1 MGWKCKVCGG
11 SFTCPAN
18 DYLAVRPP
26 REGEVL
32 QLSKDNNPGD
42 GWVPTHFTKHTT
54 TWVRKVTDDGYFL
67 HIVGTAQAGRIRAHY
82 GVAGTWVGMTKY
94 AFFVMPNPEV
104 WPPGFFPRWNKV

>member
-1 MGWKCKVCGG
+1 MKCQVCGG
-11 SFTCPAN
+11 AFKCPAG
-18 DYLAVRPP
+18 DYLAVRAP
-26 REGEVL
+26 REGEIL
-32 QLSKDNNPGD
+32 ELSKDQDPGE

-54 TWVRKVTDDGYFL
+54 IWVKRVGDDRLFL

-104 WPPGFFPRWNKV
+104 WPPGFFPRWDKV